1 MVSTTNPLTR
11 QQIIDTL
18 HQALRAIPAVHATWL
33 GGSDATGRT
42 DGYSDVDCQALVDDE
57 AVEAVFTAVAAAL
70 SALSPIDRQ
79 YRIPEPTWHGHSQV
93 FYRLKD
99 APPWLLVDL
108 AILKM
113 SSSPANRFLEPER
126 HGRQVVLFDDDD
138 LVQPA
143 PFDRPA
149 HEAALQARL
158 VHLTARFDL
167 FHVFVDKAIWRRDAA
182 DAISTYH
189 AVTMRSLVELLRMR
203 YCPDRYDFGL
213 RYLDRDLPPEVRR
226 QVESLLFCG
235 SFEELAEKQATAVA
249 LFQATLNDLRQALSK
264 RTAVAFSPSADLPA

>member
-1 MVSTTNPLTR
+1 MTTTTLTR

-18 HQALRAIPAVHATWL
+18 HQVLRASPAVHAAWL

-42 DGYSDVDCQALVDDE
+42 DRYSDVDCQALVDDE
-57 AVEAVFTAVAAAL
+57 AIEAVITAVTAAL
-70 SALSPIDRQ
+70 NALSPIDLQ
-79 YRIPEPTWHGHSQV
+79 YRIPEPTWHGHAQI
-93 FYRLKD
+93 FYRLQD

-108 AILKM
+108 AVLKM
-113 SSSPANRFLEPER
+113 SSSPTNRFLEPER
-126 HGRQVVLFDDDD
+126 HGRQLVLFDDGG
-138 LVQPA
+138 LVQPI

-149 HEAALQARL
+149 HEDALRARL
-158 VHLTARFDL
+158 VHLAARFDL
-167 FHVFVDKAIWRRDAA
+167 FHIFVDKAIWRQDAA

-189 AVTMRSLVELLRMR
+189 AVTVRSLVELLRMR

-235 SFEELAEKQATAVA
+235 SLAELADKQATAVV
-249 LFQATLNDLRQALSK
+249 LFQATLNDLRQAGLMDSCK
-264 RTAVAFSPSADLPA
+264 